1 MRSVVHHTTHPA
13 VDAIL
18 AEWRDQPAP
27 VLPILHAVQET
38 LGWMQPEA
46 LAAVAAGLGIEEAE
60 LYGVVTS
67 YHFFRLKPGAPPTH
81 ICDGPACTLAGT
93 DLGAEAMADAC
104 ASAGGGAPAGGLAC
118 PGRCD
123 RPVAAQIGDRFVSTL
138 AAGEPYTGVSPAATG
153 PFFLRHTGHA
163 DQPQFDA
170 ARGRGAYAQLE
181 KFRGDPDGVLAI
193 LDASGLQGRGG
204 AGFPAARK
212 WGFVR
217 GAAGDT
223 KYVVVNAD
231 EGEPGTFKDRVL
243 LEHDPH
249 LLLEGVAIAAATV
262 GADTAFIYLRY
273 EYPEA
278 FDILEQAIADAAPVL
293 DGLAVHVR
301 RGAGSYICGEE
312 TALLNSL
319 EGKKPFPRERPP
331 YPVTNGLFDRPT
343 LVSNVETL
351 SAVPRVLEAGAEAWV
366 AAGTRGQPGSK
377 LYSVSGDVRTP
388 GNYELPLGTT
398 VQELID
404 AAGGP
409 RAGRSVI
416 GFTLGGVSGGLLPA
430 AALDLAL
437 DFHAPKAWGGMLGS
451 GGIVVIDDAR
461 CPVSFVRLAMAF
473 FRDESCGKCFPCR
486 IGTMRLETRLESLAF
501 GDIEDQAFEEIDE
514 LNLLM
519 TKSSACGLGVAAP
532 GVVQGLLQH
541 YPAIVAAHR
550 TGECAAGVCHGAPA

>member
-13 VDAIL
+13 VDEIL
-18 AEWRDQPAP
+18 AEWRDRPAP

-38 LGWMQPEA
+38 LGWMQPDA

-67 YHFFRLKPGAPPTH
+67 YHFFRTKPGAPPTH

-104 ASAGGGAPAGGLAC
+104 VTAGGGAPAGGLAC

-123 RPVAAQIGDRFVSTL
+123 RPVAAQIGDSFVSTL
-138 AAGEPYTGVSPAATG
+138 AAGEPYTGVSPAASG
-153 PFFLRHTGHA
+153 PFFLRNTGHA
-163 DQPQFDA
+163 DQAQFDA
-170 ARGRGAYAQLE
+170 ARGRGAYTQFE
-181 KFRGDPDGVLAI
+181 KLRDDPDEVLRI

-243 LEHDPH
+243 LEHDP
-249 LLLEGVAIAAATV
+249 
-262 GADTAFIYLRY
+262 FIYLRY

-278 FDILEQAIADAAPVL
+278 FDILEQAIADAAPL
-293 DGLAVHVR
+293 LGGLAVHVR

-351 SAVPRVLEAGAEAWV
+351 AAVPRVLEAGAEAWV

-377 LYSVSGDVRTP
+377 LYSISGDVRTP

-409 RAGRSVI
+409 RDGRSVL

-437 DFHAPKAWGGMLGS
+437 DFHAPKEWGGMLGS
-451 GGIVVIDDAR
+451 GGIVVIDDTR

-541 YPAIVAAHR
+541 YPGIVAEHR
-550 TGECAAGVCHGAPA
+550 TGVCAASVCHGAPA

>member
-1 MRSVVHHTTHPA
+1 MRSIVIHKRHPA
-13 VDAIL
+13 VDEIL
-18 AEWRDQPAP
+18 AEWLDRPAP

-46 LAAVAAGLGIEEAE
+46 LAAVAAGIGMEEAE

-67 YHFFRLKPGAPPTH
+67 YHFFRTKAGASPTR

-104 ASAGGGAPAGGLAC
+104 ASAGGGPPAGGLAC

-123 RPVAAQIGDRFVSTL
+123 RVVAAQIGDAFVSNL
-138 AAGEPYTGVSPAATG
+138 AVGEAYRGVSPAATG
-153 PFFLRHTGHA
+153 PFFLRHTGEP
-163 DQPQFDA
+163 DQVAFAA

-181 KFRGDPDGVLAI
+181 QYRAVPDGVLSI

-212 WGFVR
+212 WRFVR
-217 GAAGDT
+217 GATGDV

-249 LLLEGVAIAAATV
+249 LLIEGVAIAAATV
-262 GADTAFIYLRY
+262 GAQMAFIYLRY

-278 FDILEQAIADAAPVL
+278 LDILEQAIADAAPVL
-293 DGLAVHVR
+293 DGLPIYVR

-319 EGKKPFPRERPP
+319 EGKKPFPRDRPP
-331 YPVTNGLFDRPT
+331 YPVTHGLYNKPT

-351 SAVPRVLEAGAEAWV
+351 CAVPRVLEAGAEAWR
-366 AAGTRGQPGSK
+366 AAGTRGQAGSK
-377 LYSVSGDVRTP
+377 LYSVSGDVQTP

-398 VQELID
+398 VRELIP

-409 RAGRSVI
+409 RPGRTVL

-437 DFHAPKAWGGMLGS
+437 DFQSPKEWGGMLGS
-451 GGIVVIDDAR
+451 GGIVVIDDTR

-486 IGTMRLETRLESLAF
+486 IGTMRLETRLESLAM
-501 GDIEDQAFEEIDE
+501 GDLEDQAFEEIDE
-514 LNLLM
+514 LNQLM

-532 GVVQGLLQH
+532 GVVQGLLTH
-541 YPAIVAAHR
+541 YPALVEGHR
-550 TGECAAGVCHGAPA
+550 AGVCAASVCHGEPA